1 MVVVVDRG
9 VLLVV
14 DALLRLLWWCAKEG
28 GLALMRVLAAWFSS
42 TKARGSIP
50 ILSPF
55 LPSIQLVSTFRI
67 TVIT

>member
-28 GLALMRVLAAWFSS
+28 GLALMRVLAAWFSWRTES
-42 TKARGSIP
+42 WAHFS
-50 ILSPF
+50 
-55 LPSIQLVSTFRI
+55 
-67 TVIT
+67 